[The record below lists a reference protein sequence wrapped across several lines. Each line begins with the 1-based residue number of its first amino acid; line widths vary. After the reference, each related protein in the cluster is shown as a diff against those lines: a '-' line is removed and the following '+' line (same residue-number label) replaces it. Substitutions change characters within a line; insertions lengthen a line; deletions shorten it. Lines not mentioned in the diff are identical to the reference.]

1 MAPSSYSHDRPDRM
15 SVRKVLESQPFLIAA
30 NVLAGILSIV
40 IIGLVADNLAWVNT
54 NGAQTASSTIGFNI
68 TVNGTSTFDTADVG
82 HLPVDVRLGS
92 YWLMLASG
100 IGGFIDAILLGGM
113 QCWRRLKSAS
123 LQVEHGEV
131 SSFPSSSSSSALVF
145 GENTPLLGLSQT
157 YDRNLRPQTYLIIF
171 IAVFAFCRS
180 LAATIYAFQ
189 EWSASGTFTPQEFLP
204 LNSNNRYTK
213 DFFTPD
219 AWTCQYEDYVLDNA
233 KETRLENLCREG
245 TAARTVTLAVCVLY
259 LFVLYGVLYRAY
271 RRRTVARR
279 NAQFRGFESA
289 MAGNGNTNGTMR
301 SNISQAHTVVAP
313 VASEPKVSEK

>member
-1 MAPSSYSHDRPDRM
+1 MGIVTYFSRFPLHFCRFASLQHRKLMAPSSYRHDRPDRM
-15 SVRKVLESQPFLIAA
+15 SVRKVLESQPFLITA

-40 IIGLVADNLAWVNT
+40 IIGLVADNLAWAHT
-54 NGAQTASSTIGFNI
+54 EGARTASSTIGFNI
-68 TVNGTSTFDTADVG
+68 TVNGTETFDTANVG
-82 HLPVDVRLGS
+82 HLPTDVRLGS

-100 IGGFIDAILLGGM
+100 IGGFIGALLLGGI

-123 LQVEHGEV
+123 LQVEHGE
-131 SSFPSSSSSSALVF
+131 
-145 GENTPLLGLSQT
+145 T
-157 YDRNLRPQTYLIIF
+157 YDRNLRPQTYMIIF
-171 IAVFAFCRS
+171 IAIFAFCRS

-189 EWSASGTFTPQEFLP
+189 EWAASGTFTPQEFLP
-204 LNSNNRYTK
+204 LNANNRSDK
-213 DFFTPD
+213 DFFTVD

-271 RRRTVARR
+271 RRRAGAKR

-289 MAGNGNTNGTMR
+289 AGTGTMR
-301 SNISQAHTVVAP
+301 SNISQAHTVVPP
-313 VASEPKVSEK
+313 VTTEAKVSEK

>member
-1 MAPSSYSHDRPDRM
+1 MGIVTYFSRFPLHFCRFASLQHRKLMAPSSYRHDRPDRM
-15 SVRKVLESQPFLIAA
+15 SVRKVLESQPFLITA

-40 IIGLVADNLAWVNT
+40 IIGLVADNLAWAHT
-54 NGAQTASSTIGFNI
+54 EGARTASSTIGFNI
-68 TVNGTSTFDTADVG
+68 TVNGTETFDTANVG
-82 HLPVDVRLGS
+82 HLPTDVRLGS

-100 IGGFIDAILLGGM
+100 IGGFIDALLLGGI

-123 LQVEHGEV
+123 LQVEHGE
-131 SSFPSSSSSSALVF
+131 
-145 GENTPLLGLSQT
+145 T
-157 YDRNLRPQTYLIIF
+157 YDRNLRPQTYMIIF
-171 IAVFAFCRS
+171 IAIFAFCRS

-189 EWSASGTFTPQEFLP
+189 ERAASGTFTPQEFLP
-204 LNSNNRYTK
+204 LNANNRYDK
-213 DFFTPD
+213 DFFTVD

-271 RRRTVARR
+271 RRRAGAKR

-289 MAGNGNTNGTMR
+289 AGTGPMR
-301 SNISQAHTVVAP
+301 SNISQAHTVVPP
-313 VASEPKVSEK
+313 VTTEAKVSEK

>member
-1 MAPSSYSHDRPDRM
+1 MGRFASLQHRKLMAPSSYRHDRPDRM
-15 SVRKVLESQPFLIAA
+15 SVRKVLESQPFLITA

-40 IIGLVADNLAWVNT
+40 IIGLVADNLAWAHT
-54 NGAQTASSTIGFNI
+54 EGARTASSTIGFNI
-68 TVNGTSTFDTADVG
+68 TVNGTETFDTANVG
-82 HLPVDVRLGS
+82 HLPTDVRLGS

-100 IGGFIDAILLGGM
+100 IGGFIDALLLGGI

-123 LQVEHGEV
+123 LQVVHGE
-131 SSFPSSSSSSALVF
+131 
-145 GENTPLLGLSQT
+145 T
-157 YDRNLRPQTYLIIF
+157 YDRNLRPQTYMIIF
-171 IAVFAFCRS
+171 IAIFAFCRS

-189 EWSASGTFTPQEFLP
+189 EWAASGTFTPQEFLP
-204 LNSNNRYTK
+204 LNANNRYDK
-213 DFFTPD
+213 DFFTVD

-271 RRRTVARR
+271 RRRAGAKR

-289 MAGNGNTNGTMR
+289 AGTGTMR
-301 SNISQAHTVVAP
+301 SNISQAHTVVPP
-313 VASEPKVSEK
+313 VTTEAKVSEK

>member
-1 MAPSSYSHDRPDRM
+1 MGSLQHRKLMAPSSYRHDRPDRM
-15 SVRKVLESQPFLIAA
+15 SVRKVLESQPFLITA

-40 IIGLVADNLAWVNT
+40 IIGLVADNLAWAHT
-54 NGAQTASSTIGFNI
+54 EGARTASSTIGFNI
-68 TVNGTSTFDTADVG
+68 TVNGTETFDTANVG
-82 HLPVDVRLGS
+82 HLPTDVRLGS

-100 IGGFIDAILLGGM
+100 IGGFIDALLLGGI

-123 LQVEHGEV
+123 LQVEHGE
-131 SSFPSSSSSSALVF
+131 
-145 GENTPLLGLSQT
+145 T
-157 YDRNLRPQTYLIIF
+157 YDRNLRPQTYMIIF
-171 IAVFAFCRS
+171 IAIFAFCRS

-189 EWSASGTFTPQEFLP
+189 EWAASGTFTPQEFLP

-213 DFFTPD
+213 DFFTVD

-271 RRRTVARR
+271 RRRAGAKR

-289 MAGNGNTNGTMR
+289 AGTGTMR
-301 SNISQAHTVVAP
+301 SNISQAHTVVPP
-313 VASEPKVSEK
+313 VTTEAKVSEK

>member
-1 MAPSSYSHDRPDRM
+1 MAPSSYRHDRPDRM

-123 LQVEHGEV
+123 LQVEHGE
-131 SSFPSSSSSSALVF
+131 
-145 GENTPLLGLSQT
+145 T